1 MPDGEMFHHS
11 KSSLLEDFKSLLALV
26 RIAAIVTSWLLRLPW
41 GVGDVAGWLVVAGAR
56 VGSWTAVT
64 AYASLM
70 RCCAAE
76 SGSIGKEVSL
86 VISERATT
94 RTIVGCVL
102 VGERNA
108 VVASGAG
115 TEW

>member
-1 MPDGEMFHHS
+1 
-11 KSSLLEDFKSLLALV
+11 
-26 RIAAIVTSWLLRLPW
+26 
-41 GVGDVAGWLVVAGAR
+41 
-56 VGSWTAVT
+56 
-64 AYASLM
+64 M

-76 SGSIGKEVSL
+76 SGSIGKKVSL

-94 RTIVGCVL
+94 RTIVGGVL
-102 VGERNA
+102 VSERNP

>member
-1 MPDGEMFHHS
+1 
-11 KSSLLEDFKSLLALV
+11 
-26 RIAAIVTSWLLRLPW
+26 
-41 GVGDVAGWLVVAGAR
+41 
-56 VGSWTAVT
+56 
-64 AYASLM
+64 M

>member
-1 MPDGEMFHHS
+1 MPDGESFHHS
-11 KSSLLEDFKSLLALV
+11 ESSLVEDFKSLLALV
-26 RIAAIVTSWLLRLPW
+26 RVAAIVASWLLRLPR
-41 GVGDVAGWLVVAGAR
+41 GVGDVARWLVVAGSW

-94 RTIVGCVL
+94 RTIVGSVL

-108 VVASGAG
+108 VVAGGAG

>member
-1 MPDGEMFHHS
+1 MAGCFA
-11 KSSLLEDFKSLLALV
+11 SLGLRSWMTRKVVGLV
-26 RIAAIVTSWLLRLPW
+26 RIGARGTSWLLRLPW
-41 GVGDVAGWLVVAGAR
+41 GVGNVAGRLMEANFRIAP
-56 VGSWTAVT
+56 WTAFT
-64 AYASLM
+64 AQVPLM

-86 VISERATT
+86 VISKRATT
-94 RTIVGCVL
+94 RTVVGSVL

-108 VVASGAG
+108 VVAGGAG